1 MELWMRGSVSRPQGI
16 VVRAPRRRFSARQAS
31 PAGGTAWVFLLQGVW
46 FEVIWQLLQSRL
58 QLRDRL
64 GKLISFLV
72 FARTSQA
79 VPLNAQ
85 VQQVFLQFQG

>member
-1 MELWMRGSVSRPQGI
+1 MRGSVSRQQGI

-31 PAGGTAWVFLLQGVW
+31 PAGGTAWVSSLQGVW

-79 VPLNAQ
+79 VPLNAK
-85 VQQVFLQFQG
+85 VQEVFLQFQG

>member
-1 MELWMRGSVSRPQGI
+1 MRGSVSRPQGI
-16 VVRAPRRRFSARQAS
+16 VVRAPGGAFS
-31 PAGGTAWVFLLQGVW
+31 PAGYTGWGTAWVFLLQGVW